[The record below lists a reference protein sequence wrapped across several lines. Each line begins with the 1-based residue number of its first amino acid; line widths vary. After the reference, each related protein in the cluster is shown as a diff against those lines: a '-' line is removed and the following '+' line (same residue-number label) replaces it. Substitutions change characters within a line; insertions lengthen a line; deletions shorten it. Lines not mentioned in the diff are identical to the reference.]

1 MKKRILR
8 ITILLLIITAVFY
21 FNGGLEKLLKSPTVQ
36 AVGDLIVDFHVP
48 PGNPIFVINN
58 MAPGDHE
65 ARDVDVTNNE
75 TVPRF
80 VAVKGF
86 RTGGVGSDPKIETE
100 LDLVIKEG
108 LNVKYGPA
116 KLTDFFSI
124 SGPSENGVMLDLFNP
139 TDHRTYTFDV
149 TFPASADD
157 RFQAKSVTADLS
169 FGIITSDNLVINEV
183 YYNPKLL
190 FLFSDLIDRFDQDH
204 WEDRFI
210 KLEKKRIFRRQWIEL
225 YNPTDHDISLKN
237 WSLTDNSGKKTI
249 IHANKKI
256 KAGGFVLISKSAFL
270 WWFYR
275 PLKYSNYVEIG
286 RFIGNGLDVEG
297 DRLILKDSKGKEV
310 DRMSWGGNYSSD
322 FTPPAV
328 NPKVDKGHSTERQAP
343 GFDTD
348 AASDWLDRN
357 PPTPGN

>member
-1 MKKRILR
+1 
-8 ITILLLIITAVFY
+8 
-21 FNGGLEKLLKSPTVQ
+21 
-36 AVGDLIVDFHVP
+36 
-48 PGNPIFVINN
+48 
-58 MAPGDHE
+58 MAPGDNE

-86 RTGGVGSDPKIETE
+86 RTDGVGADPKIETE

-108 LNVKYGPA
+108 STNKYGPV
-116 KLTDFFSI
+116 KLADFFAL
-124 SGPSENGVMLDLFNP
+124 SGPSSNGVILDLFNP
-139 TDHRTYTFDV
+139 EDQRTYTFDV
-149 TFPASADD
+149 TFPTSADD

-183 YYNPKLL
+183 YYNPK
-190 FLFSDLIDRFDQDH
+190 FFNWFDQFIDGFDEDH
-204 WEDRFI
+204 FEDRHLKI
-210 KLEKKRIFRRQWIEL
+210 EKKRIFRRQWVEL

-249 IHANKKI
+249 IHPNKKI
-256 KAGGFVLISKSAFL
+256 KPGGFVLISKSAFL

-286 RFIGNGLDVEG
+286 RFMGNGLDVEG

-310 DRMSWGGNYSSD
+310 DRMSWGDDYSSD

-328 NPKVDKGHSTERQAP
+328 NPKVDKGHSTERLAP

-348 AASDWLDRN
+348 AASDWEDQS